1 MTKTERIT
9 RNEAIVRLAKRD
21 VPVLKIA
28 EAYGL
33 SHQMV
38 YNIINRAKD
47 EELARREMAKAR
59 KEATKNWIVRTI
71 QNNKRTHVRLADVV
85 RGICAQILRLYE
97 GEDAIEMI
105 DHLEK
110 VVSDVYAF
118 DYCRNSAV
126 VVNYCEAQK
135 DFARKEVQ
143 GNEDCRKNN
152 L

>member
-1 MTKTERIT
+1 MTKTERTT
-9 RNEAIVRLAKRD
+9 RNAAIVRLAKRD
-21 VPVLKIA
+21 VPVSKIA
-28 EAYGL
+28 EAFGL

-47 EELARREMAKAR
+47 EEAARREMAKAR

-105 DHLEK
+105 DYLEK
-110 VVSDVYAF
+110 TVSDIYAF
-118 DYCRNSAV
+118 DYCRNSAIV
-126 VVNYCEAQK
+126 INYCEAQK
-135 DFARKEVQ
+135 DFARKEV
-143 GNEDCRKNN
+143 
-152 L
+152 

>member
-47 EELARREMAKAR
+47 EEIARREMAKAR
-59 KEATKNWIVRTI
+59 KEATKNWIVHTI
-71 QNNKRTHVRLADVV
+71 QQNKRTHVRLADVV
-85 RGICAQILRLYE
+85 RGICTQILRLYE

-105 DHLEK
+105 DCLEK
-110 VVSDVYAF
+110 TVSDVYAF
-118 DYCRNSAV
+118 DYCRNSAIV
-126 VVNYCEAQK
+126 INYCEAQK
-135 DFARKEVQ
+135 DFARKEV
-143 GNEDCRKNN
+143 
-152 L
+152 

>member
-1 MTKTERIT
+1 MTKTERTT
-9 RNEAIVRLAKRD
+9 RNAAIVRLAKRD
-21 VPVLKIA
+21 IPVLKIA

-47 EELARREMAKAR
+47 EELARREMTKAR

-71 QNNKRTHVRLADVV
+71 QQNKRTHVRLADVV

-97 GEDAIEMI
+97 GENAIEMI
-105 DHLEK
+105 DYLEK
-110 VVSDVYAF
+110 TVSDVYAY

-126 VVNYCEAQK
+126 VINYCEAQK
-135 DFARKEVQ
+135 DFARKEV
-143 GNEDCRKNN
+143 
-152 L
+152 

>member
-1 MTKTERIT
+1 MTKTERTT
-9 RNEAIVRLAKRD
+9 RNAAIVRLAKRD
-21 VPVLKIA
+21 IPVLKIA
-28 EAYGL
+28 EAFNL

-47 EELARREMAKAR
+47 EELARREIAKAR
-59 KEATKNWIVRTI
+59 KDATKNWIERTI

-110 VVSDVYAF
+110 TVSDIYAY
-118 DYCRNSAV
+118 DYCRNSAIV
-126 VVNYCEAQK
+126 LNYCEAQK
-135 DFARKEVQ
+135 DFARKEI
-143 GNEDCRKNN
+143 
-152 L
+152 

>member
-1 MTKTERIT
+1 MTKTERKS
-9 RNEAIVRLAKRD
+9 RNEAIVRLVKRD

-71 QNNKRTHVRLADVV
+71 QQNKRTHVRLADVV
-85 RGICAQILRLYE
+85 RGICTQILRLYE

-105 DHLEK
+105 DYLEN
-110 VVSDVYAF
+110 VVSNVYVF
-118 DYCRNSAV
+118 DYCQNSTT

-135 DFARKEVQ
+135 DFARKGV
-143 GNEDCRKNN
+143 
-152 L
+152 

>member
-1 MTKTERIT
+1 MTKTERKS

-33 SHQMV
+33 SHQMI
-38 YNIINRAKD
+38 YSIINRAKD

-110 VVSDVYAF
+110 VVSDIYAF
-118 DYCRNSAV
+118 DYCRNSAIV
-126 VVNYCEAQK
+126 INYCEAQK
-135 DFARKEVQ
+135 DFARKEV
-143 GNEDCRKNN
+143 
-152 L
+152 

>member
-9 RNEAIVRLAKRD
+9 RNAAIVRLAKRD
-21 VPVLKIA
+21 VPVIKIA

-47 EELARREMAKAR
+47 EEAARREMAKAR

-71 QNNKRTHVRLADVV
+71 QNNKHTHVRLADVV

-110 VVSDVYAF
+110 TVSDIYAF
-118 DYCRNSAV
+118 DYCRNSAIV
-126 VVNYCEAQK
+126 LNYCEAQK
-135 DFARKEVQ
+135 DFARKEV
-143 GNEDCRKNN
+143 
-152 L
+152 

>member
-9 RNEAIVRLAKRD
+9 RNEAIFRLAKRD

-47 EELARREMAKAR
+47 EELTRREMAKAR
-59 KEATKNWIVRTI
+59 KDATKNWIVRTI
-71 QNNKRTHVRLADVV
+71 QQNKRTHVRLADVV
-85 RGICAQILRLYE
+85 RGICTQILRLYE

-105 DHLEK
+105 DYLEN
-110 VVSDVYAF
+110 VVSNVYVF
-118 DYCRNSAV
+118 DYCQNSTT

-135 DFARKEVQ
+135 DFARKGV
-143 GNEDCRKNN
+143 
-152 L
+152 

>member
-1 MTKTERIT
+1 MTKTERTT

-59 KEATKNWIVRTI
+59 KEATKNWIGRTI
-71 QNNKRTHVRLADVV
+71 QNNKKTHVRLADVV
-85 RGICAQILRLYE
+85 RGICSQILRLYE

-105 DHLEK
+105 DYLEK
-110 VVSDVYAF
+110 VVSDIYAF
-118 DYCRNSAV
+118 DYCRNSAIV
-126 VVNYCEAQK
+126 INYCEAQK
-135 DFARKEVQ
+135 DFARKEV
-143 GNEDCRKNN
+143 
-152 L
+152 

>member
-1 MTKTERIT
+1 MTKEERTT
-9 RNEAIVRLAKRD
+9 RNAAIVRLAKRD

-28 EAYGL
+28 EAFGL

-59 KEATKNWIVRTI
+59 KEATKNWIERTI
-71 QNNKRTHVRLADVV
+71 QQNKRTHVRLADVV

-105 DHLEK
+105 DYLEK
-110 VVSDVYAF
+110 TVSDIYAF

-126 VVNYCEAQK
+126 VINYCEAQK
-135 DFARKEVQ
+135 DFARKEV
-143 GNEDCRKNN
+143 
-152 L
+152 

>member
-9 RNEAIVRLAKRD
+9 RNAAIVRLAKRA

-47 EELARREMAKAR
+47 EDIARREMAKAR
-59 KEATKNWIVRTI
+59 KEATKNWIVHTI
-71 QNNKRTHVRLADVV
+71 QQNKRTHVRLADVV

-105 DHLEK
+105 DCLEK
-110 VVSDVYAF
+110 TVSDIYAF
-118 DYCRNSAV
+118 DYCRNSAIV
-126 VVNYCEAQK
+126 INYCEAQK
-135 DFARKEVQ
+135 DFARKEV
-143 GNEDCRKNN
+143 
-152 L
+152 

>member
-47 EELARREMAKAR
+47 EEAARREMAKAR
-59 KEATKNWIVRTI
+59 KEATKSWIVRTI
-71 QNNKRTHVRLADVV
+71 QQNKRTHVRLADVV
-85 RGICAQILRLYE
+85 RGICTQILRLYE
-97 GEDAIEMI
+97 DEDAIEMI

-110 VVSDVYAF
+110 VVSDIYAY
-118 DYCRNSAV
+118 DCCRNSAIV
-126 VVNYCEAQK
+126 MNYCEAQK
-135 DFARKEVQ
+135 DFARKEI
-143 GNEDCRKNN
+143 
-152 L
+152 

>member
-21 VPVLKIA
+21 IPVSKIA

-38 YNIINRAKD
+38 YIIINRAKD

-85 RGICAQILRLYE
+85 RGICTQILRLYE
-97 GEDAIEMI
+97 GKDAIEMI
-105 DHLEK
+105 DYLEN
-110 VVSDVYAF
+110 VVSNVYVF
-118 DYCRNSAV
+118 DYCQNSTT

-135 DFARKEVQ
+135 DFARKGV
-143 GNEDCRKNN
+143 
-152 L
+152 

>member
-1 MTKTERIT
+1 MTKEERAT

-21 VPVLKIA
+21 IPVSKIA
-28 EAYGL
+28 EAFNL

-85 RGICAQILRLYE
+85 RGICTQILRLYE

-110 VVSDVYAF
+110 TVSDVYAY
-118 DYCRNSAV
+118 DYCRNSAI

-135 DFARKEVQ
+135 DFVRKEV
-143 GNEDCRKNN
+143 
-152 L
+152 

>member
-1 MTKTERIT
+1 MTKEERRS
-9 RNEAIVRLAKRD
+9 RNEAIVRLAKRE
-21 VPVLKIA
+21 VPVIKIA

-38 YNIINRAKD
+38 YTIINRAKD
-47 EELARREMAKAR
+47 EEAARREMAKAR

-110 VVSDVYAF
+110 TVSDIYAY

-135 DFARKEVQ
+135 DFARKEV
-143 GNEDCRKNN
+143 
-152 L
+152 

>member
-1 MTKTERIT
+1 MTKKERSA
-9 RNEAIVRLAKRD
+9 RNKVIVRLAKRD
-21 VPVLKIA
+21 IPVSKIA
-28 EAYGL
+28 EAFNL

-47 EELARREMAKAR
+47 EEAARREMAKAR

-135 DFARKEVQ
+135 DFARKEV
-143 GNEDCRKNN
+143 
-152 L
+152 

>member
-9 RNEAIVRLAKRD
+9 RNEAIVRLAKRE
-21 VPVLKIA
+21 VPVSKIA

-59 KEATKNWIVRTI
+59 KEATKSWIVHTI
-71 QNNKRTHVRLADVV
+71 QQNKRTHVRLADVV
-85 RGICAQILRLYE
+85 RGICTQILRLYE
-97 GEDAIEMI
+97 GNDAIEMI

-110 VVSDVYAF
+110 TVSDIYAY
-118 DYCRNSAV
+118 DYCRNSAIV
-126 VVNYCEAQK
+126 INYCEAQK
-135 DFARKEVQ
+135 DFARKEV
-143 GNEDCRKNN
+143 
-152 L
+152 

>member
-21 VPVLKIA
+21 VPVIKIA
-28 EAYGL
+28 EAFNL

-110 VVSDVYAF
+110 VVSDVYAY

-126 VVNYCEAQK
+126 VINYCEAQK
-135 DFARKEVQ
+135 DFARKEV
-143 GNEDCRKNN
+143 
-152 L
+152 

>member
-1 MTKTERIT
+1 MTKEERAT
-9 RNEAIVRLAKRD
+9 RNKAIVRLAKRD

-47 EELARREMAKAR
+47 EELARRELAKAR

-105 DHLEK
+105 DYLEK
-110 VVSDVYAF
+110 VVSDIYAF
-118 DYCRNSAV
+118 DYCRNSAIV
-126 VVNYCEAQK
+126 INYCEAQK
-135 DFARKEVQ
+135 DFARKEV
-143 GNEDCRKNN
+143 
-152 L
+152 

>member
-1 MTKTERIT
+1 MTKQERKS

-28 EAYGL
+28 DAFNL

-71 QNNKRTHVRLADVV
+71 QNNKRTHVRLSDVV
-85 RGICAQILRLYE
+85 RGICTQILRLYE

-110 VVSDVYAF
+110 TVSDIYAY
-118 DYCRNSAV
+118 DYCRNSAIV
-126 VVNYCEAQK
+126 INYCEAQK
-135 DFARKEVQ
+135 DFARKEV
-143 GNEDCRKNN
+143 
-152 L
+152 

>member
-1 MTKTERIT
+1 MTKTERIA
-9 RNEAIVRLAKRD
+9 RNAAIVRLAKRE
-21 VPVLKIA
+21 VPVSKIA
-28 EAYGL
+28 EAFNL

-47 EELARREMAKAR
+47 EEATRHEIAKAR
-59 KEATKNWIVRTI
+59 KDATENWIERTI

-85 RGICAQILRLYE
+85 RGVCTQILRLYE

-110 VVSDVYAF
+110 VVSDIYAY
-118 DYCRNSAV
+118 DYCRNSAI

-135 DFARKEVQ
+135 DFARKEV
-143 GNEDCRKNN
+143 
-152 L
+152 

>member
-1 MTKTERIT
+1 MTKTERTT

-47 EELARREMAKAR
+47 EEAARREMAKAR

-105 DHLEK
+105 DHREK
-110 VVSDVYAF
+110 TVSDVYAF
-118 DYCRNSAV
+118 DYCRNSAIV
-126 VVNYCEAQK
+126 INYCEAQK
-135 DFARKEVQ
+135 DFARKEV
-143 GNEDCRKNN
+143 
-152 L
+152 

>member
-1 MTKTERIT
+1 MTKTERAT

-28 EAYGL
+28 EAFNL
-33 SHQMV
+33 SHQMI

-47 EELARREMAKAR
+47 EEAARREMAKAR

-105 DHLEK
+105 DCLEK
-110 VVSDVYAF
+110 TVSDIYAF
-118 DYCRNSAV
+118 DYCRNSAIV
-126 VVNYCEAQK
+126 INYCEAQK
-135 DFARKEVQ
+135 DFARKEV
-143 GNEDCRKNN
+143 
-152 L
+152 

>member
-1 MTKTERIT
+1 MTKEERRS
-9 RNEAIVRLAKRD
+9 RNEAIVRLARRD

-85 RGICAQILRLYE
+85 RGICTQILRLYE

-135 DFARKEVQ
+135 DFARKEV
-143 GNEDCRKNN
+143 
-152 L
+152 

>member
-9 RNEAIVRLAKRD
+9 RNATIVRLAKRD

-28 EAYGL
+28 EAFGL
-33 SHQMV
+33 SHQMI
-38 YNIINRAKD
+38 YNIINKAKD

-105 DHLEK
+105 DYLEK
-110 VVSDVYAF
+110 SVSDIYAF
-118 DYCRNSAV
+118 DYCRNSAIV
-126 VVNYCEAQK
+126 INYCEAQK
-135 DFARKEVQ
+135 DFARKEV
-143 GNEDCRKNN
+143 
-152 L
+152 

>member
-9 RNEAIVRLAKRD
+9 RNAAIVRLAKRA

-47 EELARREMAKAR
+47 EELTRREMAKAR

-71 QNNKRTHVRLADVV
+71 QQNKRTHVRLADVV
-85 RGICAQILRLYE
+85 RGICTQILRLYE

-105 DHLEK
+105 DYLEN
-110 VVSDVYAF
+110 VVSNVYVF
-118 DYCRNSAV
+118 DYCQNSTT

-135 DFARKEVQ
+135 DFARKGV
-143 GNEDCRKNN
+143 
-152 L
+152 

>member
-1 MTKTERIT
+1 MTKTERTT

-47 EELARREMAKAR
+47 EELARRELARAR

-71 QNNKRTHVRLADVV
+71 QQNKRTHVRLSDVV
-85 RGICAQILRLYE
+85 RGICTQILRLYE

-110 VVSDVYAF
+110 TVSDIYAY

-126 VVNYCEAQK
+126 VINYCEAQK
-135 DFARKEVQ
+135 DFARKEI
-143 GNEDCRKNN
+143 
-152 L
+152 

>member
-21 VPVLKIA
+21 IPVLKIA

-47 EELARREMAKAR
+47 EEAARREMAKAR

-97 GEDAIEMI
+97 GDDAIEMI
-105 DHLEK
+105 DYLEK
-110 VVSDVYAF
+110 IVSDIYAF
-118 DYCRNSAV
+118 DYCRNSAIV
-126 VVNYCEAQK
+126 INYCEAQK
-135 DFARKEVQ
+135 DFARKEV
-143 GNEDCRKNN
+143 
-152 L
+152 

>member
-9 RNEAIVRLAKRD
+9 RNAAIVRLAKRD
-21 VPVLKIA
+21 IPVLKIA

-47 EELARREMAKAR
+47 EEIARREMARAR
-59 KEATKNWIVRTI
+59 KEATKNWIVHTI
-71 QNNKRTHVRLADVV
+71 QQNKRTHVRLADVV
-85 RGICAQILRLYE
+85 RGICTQILRLYE

-105 DHLEK
+105 DCLEK
-110 VVSDVYAF
+110 VVSDIYAY
-118 DYCRNSAV
+118 DYCRNSAI

-135 DFARKEVQ
+135 DFARKEV
-143 GNEDCRKNN
+143 
-152 L
+152 

>member
-1 MTKTERIT
+1 MTKTERTT

-28 EAYGL
+28 EAFGL
-33 SHQMV
+33 SHQMI

-71 QNNKRTHVRLADVV
+71 QNNKRTHVRLADAV

-105 DHLEK
+105 DHLETT
-110 VVSDVYAF
+110 VSNIYAF
-118 DYCRNSAV
+118 DYGRTHSIT
-126 VVNYCEAQK
+126 NYCAAKK
-135 DFARKEVQ
+135 DCARKE
-143 GNEDCRKNN
+143 RKK
-152 L
+152 

>member
-1 MTKTERIT
+1 MTKTERTT
-9 RNEAIVRLAKRD
+9 RNAAIVRLAKRD

-105 DHLEK
+105 DYLEK
-110 VVSDVYAF
+110 TVSDIYAF

-126 VVNYCEAQK
+126 VINYCEAQK
-135 DFARKEVQ
+135 DFARKEV
-143 GNEDCRKNN
+143 
-152 L
+152 

>member
-1 MTKTERIT
+1 MTKSERKS

-21 VPVLKIA
+21 DQVLKIA

-47 EELARREMAKAR
+47 EELARREMTKAR

-110 VVSDVYAF
+110 TVSDVYAF
-118 DYCRNSAV
+118 DYCRNSAIV
-126 VVNYCEAQK
+126 INYCEAQK
-135 DFARKEVQ
+135 DFARKEV
-143 GNEDCRKNN
+143 
-152 L
+152 